1 MEENVNLF
9 HELYNGHYM
18 DRSMNMDQ
26 NHKFL
31 YTMLY
36 LHDILRKKRL
46 AKFHGEMK
54 KMLTFFMNII
64 MCISWTGQ

>member
-46 AKFHGEMK
+46 AGVSGKGQSNNSYCTRPYYK
-54 KMLTFFMNII
+54 TF
-64 MCISWTGQ
+64 SP